1 LQAKQAR
8 DHAGPMKAGEWNV
21 AMRDHD
27 ASTISQKKNKATA
40 AREARAGK
48 SELIKQSPISAAD
61 RRPFLPF
68 ARLIAL
74 STG

>member
-8 DHAGPMKAGEWNV
+8 DHAGPMKAGEWNG

-40 AREARAGK
+40 VNFGAVLLSIAKLGNV
-48 SELIKQSPISAAD
+48 SEKIS
-61 RRPFLPF
+61 
-68 ARLIAL
+68 
-74 STG
+74 